1 MKKYLI
7 ILAVLLFFYCSSQAQ
22 TISEAVL
29 QNPWKAQW
37 ITAPGIGATNQW
49 VAAYDAALKDY
60 GVYKFRKNFQLPA
73 KPSTFIVHVS
83 ADNRYKLYVNE
94 QLVSLGPARGDL
106 YFWNF
111 ETVDIAKFLK
121 AGINT
126 VAALVWND
134 GKQKPEAQISYVTGF
149 ILQGNTAV
157 EEVLNT
163 NDSWKGIKDSSY
175 SPLEPHVP
183 GYYVAGPGELVQMK
197 NNIKG
202 WQQINYDDNHW
213 KPARTIGNGLT
224 KDAASDSRGWMLV
237 PSALPPM
244 ELKIQRLSF
253 LRKADGIEVPAGFP
267 ATKAAITIPAHTKA
281 TLLLDQGFLTNGYPT
296 LLFSK
301 GKAAGISLSY
311 AEALYIPR
319 DEKMKTGGG
328 KGSRNETDGKIF
340 IGKKE
345 PIEDT
350 VFKAKLYAARKIT
363 EHTIANSKIIG

>member
-134 GKQKPEAQISYVTGF
+134 GKQWS
-149 ILQGNTAV
+149 
-157 EEVLNT
+157 
-163 NDSWKGIKDSSY
+163 
-175 SPLEPHVP
+175 H
-183 GYYVAGPGELVQMK
+183 
-197 NNIKG
+197 
-202 WQQINYDDNHW
+202 
-213 KPARTIGNGLT
+213 
-224 KDAASDSRGWMLV
+224 
-237 PSALPPM
+237 
-244 ELKIQRLSF
+244 IQ
-253 LRKADGIEVPAGFP
+253 
-267 ATKAAITIPAHTKA
+267 
-281 TLLLDQGFLTNGYPT
+281 
-296 LLFSK
+296 
-301 GKAAGISLSY
+301 
-311 AEALYIPR
+311 
-319 DEKMKTGGG
+319 
-328 KGSRNETDGKIF
+328 
-340 IGKKE
+340 
-345 PIEDT
+345 
-350 VFKAKLYAARKIT
+350 
-363 EHTIANSKIIG
+363 